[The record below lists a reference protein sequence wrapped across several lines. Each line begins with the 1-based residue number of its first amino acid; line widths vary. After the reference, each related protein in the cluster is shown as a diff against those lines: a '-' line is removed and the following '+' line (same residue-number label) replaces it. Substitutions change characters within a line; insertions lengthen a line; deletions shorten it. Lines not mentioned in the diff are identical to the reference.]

1 MALHNHWLEMVVFGF
16 NKFKDFFTN
25 PFFFGLVS
33 GITNYYLPIA
43 AAGPPALVDDSN
55 AVTSSFPL
63 LSDTLSS
70 LPQSPTSLSISVLD
84 EGQTASLLDNIY
96 PVYSTGAKSSSV

>member
-1 MALHNHWLEMVVFGF
+1 MMG
-16 NKFKDFFTN
+16 
-25 PFFFGLVS
+25 
-33 GITNYYLPIA
+33 TNYYLPIA
-43 AAGPPALVDDSN
+43 SGPSALVDDSN

-84 EGQTASLLDNIY
+84 EGQTTSLLDNIY
-96 PVYSTGAKSSSV
+96 PVYSTGAKSSSVLSHYQFNADFLELC